1 MQGSDFVEAWVFV
14 GLEGADN
21 GVNCVWGDVIMIGG
35 VRIEDFIDRS
45 INRILKW
52 GIWCMGICVYFEEGV
67 R

>member
-52 GIWCMGICVYFEEGV
+52 GI
-67 R
+67 

>member
-1 MQGSDFVEAWVFV
+1 MERFLRCKAVTVEAWVFV

-21 GVNCVWGDVIMIGG
+21 GVNCVWCDVIMIGGG

-52 GIWCMGICVYFEEGV
+52 GI
-67 R
+67 